1 MSSADPPP
9 PLSLDAPSLPQHTLP
24 PIPHPIE
31 LAPPSLLS
39 TVQITPPPAS
49 ADDVKVMQAAPVAP
63 AVSAAAPSTVA
74 ATPLPAALA
83 VPVDK
88 VPFRDLFQFATYEE
102 MWLMRFACVCA
113 AGLGLV
119 FPLFTILFGDLLNG
133 LNGARALADVV
144 SDFSLKF
151 LIIALCA
158 GFGGAVAY
166 GLPVYVAERQMKRVR
181 ELYLGSILRQEPA
194 WFDVN
199 KPGEV
204 SSRLAEDTLTWQNGI
219 ADKFTQVFS
228 NLVGFVASIVIGFN
242 SNWKI
247 ALLVLGIFPAIM
259 VIMIFLKVAIASG
272 EKKASDAYA
281 AAGDCSTEI
290 FNSIRTVAAFCSE
303 AAESKKY
310 LACLVKAK
318 EASKS
323 KGWSMGIAVGSL
335 FFCIYSAYAAGM
347 YEIYSNA
354 PLFIIICLAQV
365 PRWLLDSSGPLGA
378 CRVQP
383 LRSCQRRP
391 RSRLRA
397 ALHLCHWWQY
407 HSNFHGT
414 FSFLSLFTLQLLTF
428 PPPFRSYLPAP
439 SSSAA
444 PPPTLAPSQVHKLRP
459 SKLLRS
465 SSVLPPLMS
474 NRTKVLSPAAT
485 GPPLS

>member
-1 MSSADPPP
+1 
-9 PLSLDAPSLPQHTLP
+9 
-24 PIPHPIE
+24 
-31 LAPPSLLS
+31 
-39 TVQITPPPAS
+39 
-49 ADDVKVMQAAPVAP
+49 
-63 AVSAAAPSTVA
+63 
-74 ATPLPAALA
+74 
-83 VPVDK
+83 
-88 VPFRDLFQFATYEE
+88 
-102 MWLMRFACVCA
+102 MWLMRFSCFCA

-119 FPLFTILFGDLLNG
+119 FPLFTILFGELLNS
-133 LNGARALADVV
+133 LNGARSLADVA

-158 GFGGAVAY
+158 GFGGSVSY

-228 NLVGFVASIVIGFN
+228 NMVGFIASIIIGFN

-272 EKKASDAYA
+272 ENMASDAYA

-303 AAESKKY
+303 AAEAKKY

-318 EASKS
+318 EASKT

-335 FFCIYSAYAAGM
+335 FFCIYAAYAAGM
-347 YEIYSNA
+347 YEVSSNA
-354 PLFIIICLAQV
+354 HLFCPNLFG
-365 PRWLLDSSGPLGA
+365 SG
-378 CRVQP
+378 
-383 LRSCQRRP
+383 
-391 RSRLRA
+391 
-397 ALHLCHWWQY
+397 
-407 HSNFHGT
+407 T
-414 FSFLSLFTLQLLTF
+414 
-428 PPPFRSYLPAP
+428 
-439 SSSAA
+439 SAA
-444 PPPTLAPSQVHKLRP
+444 T
-459 SKLLRS
+459 
-465 SSVLPPLMS
+465 
-474 NRTKVLSPAAT
+474 
-485 GPPLS
+485 